1 MARLLDAPCSG
12 LGVLGRRADLR
23 WNKRRGD
30 IVELAALQKELLAQA
45 QSTVKPG
52 GTLIYSTCTTTVEE
66 DEKNVEWFLENYEE
80 FTLDKRLPWT
90 DETGENVG
98 SYKLSPLKEGT
109 DGFFIAIFKRG
120 EN

>member
-1 MARLLDAPCSG
+1 MSQLAK
-12 LGVLGRRADLR
+12 LR
-23 WNKRRGD
+23 YSSRINC
-30 IVELAALQKELLAQA
+30 AASFFSPSFCRSAQA